1 VETYGRKQSVS
12 RTANDR
18 LYNVLWGF
26 EVEEGAFLCECKD
39 SCEVRV
45 LMTPPE
51 YVRMCDRHELVHAPG
66 HDGGIDLG
74 IVPARGGI

>member
-26 EVEEGAFLCECKD
+26 DVEEGAFFCECTD
-39 SCEVRV
+39 SCNVRV
-45 LMTPPE
+45 LMMPSE
-51 YVRMCDRHELVHAPG
+51 YVRMCDRRELVHAPG
-66 HDGGIDLG
+66 HDDGIDP
-74 IVPARGGI
+74 VERFVEPA

>member
-1 VETYGRKQSVS
+1 VETYGRKQTVS

-26 EVEEGAFLCECKD
+26 DVEEGAFLCECAD

-45 LMTPPE
+45 PMTPSE
-51 YVRMCDRHELVHAPG
+51 YVRMCDRRELVHAPG
-66 HDGGIDLG
+66 HDNGIDTFDPF
-74 IVPARGGI
+74 VKPA

>member
-1 VETYGRKQSVS
+1 METDGRKRSVS

-26 EVEEGAFLCECKD
+26 DVEEGAFLCECTD

-45 LMTPPE
+45 PMTSSE
-51 YVRMCDRHELVHAPG
+51 YVRTCDRRELVHAPG
-66 HDGGIDLG
+66 HDDGIDTVG
-74 IVPARGGI
+74 PFVKSV

>member
-1 VETYGRKQSVS
+1 METYGRKQTVS

-26 EVEEGAFLCECKD
+26 DVEEGAFLCECAD

-45 LMTPPE
+45 PMTPSE
-51 YVRMCDRHELVHAPG
+51 YVRMCDRRELVHAPG
-66 HDGGIDLG
+66 HDDGIDP
-74 IVPARGGI
+74 VDHFVKAV